1 VQLVEAILLNCEVKS
16 SRRFDVKDEQVPLA
30 LGDHEVQVWH
40 FNLDIDVELE
50 TALAHHLDH
59 DENERASKFQFAK
72 HRRRFIAR
80 RAILRTLLSRY
91 AGCDPKAIRFEYGE
105 HGKPRIAGPD
115 SISSIRFSATH
126 SQDLGGVAVTRCCD
140 TGLDFEQILP
150 DGDQALIA
158 STQFSSEENDAL
170 LQLPESERRE
180 AFYAIWTGKE
190 AYLKGK
196 GLGITAPL
204 NGFTVSVNPEAPQL
218 VGSEIDSSDPE
229 HWSLH
234 RLVVEPGFAACLAL
248 NLNSNSVNSNASH

>member
-1 VQLVEAILLNCEVKS
+1 METILLNCEVKS
-16 SRRFDVKDEQVPLA
+16 SRRFDITNEQTPLA
-30 LGDHEVQVWH
+30 LGDDEVQIWH
-40 FNLDIDVELE
+40 YNLGIDAELE
-50 TALAHHLDH
+50 AALSHHLDH

-91 AGCDPKAIRFEYGE
+91 AGCDPKAIRFEQGE
-105 HGKPRIAGPD
+105 HGKPRIVGPD

-126 SQDLGGVAVTRCCD
+126 SQDLAGVAITHCCD
-140 TGLDFEQILP
+140 IGLDFEQILP

-158 STQFSSEENDAL
+158 STQFSPEENDAL

-180 AFYAIWTGKE
+180 GFYAIWTGKE

-204 NGFTVSVNPEAPQL
+204 NGFTVSVTPEVFQL
-218 VGSEIDSSDPE
+218 IGSDIDPSDPE

-234 RLVVEPGFAACLAL
+234 RLDIEPGFAACLAL
-248 NLNSNSVNSNASH
+248 NLNSNSVTFKTSN